1 MEQDIFSWDSFDE
14 VDDQILQFYNC
25 TFKKNFGPFVLGQN
39 VTSITIEFSTGKIE
53 VYLDSEDADPIFTG
67 LLKLELIS

>member
-1 MEQDIFSWDSFDE
+1 MEQEIFSWDSFDE

-25 TFKKNFGPFVLGQN
+25 TFKKNFGLFVLGQN